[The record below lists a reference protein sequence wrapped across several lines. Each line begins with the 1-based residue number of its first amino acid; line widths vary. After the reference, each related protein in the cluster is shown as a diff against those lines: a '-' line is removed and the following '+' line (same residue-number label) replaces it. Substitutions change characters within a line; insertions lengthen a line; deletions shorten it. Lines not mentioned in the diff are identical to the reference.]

1 MSPVIARRSGSVF
14 IRPRPPTA
22 PDIFLEHQQRC
33 GFSQR
38 FILAIQ
44 VALQLLVR
52 LAQLLRLLA
61 TPHSGRGAKVT
72 APLRQIMRK

>member
-1 MSPVIARRSGSVF
+1 
-14 IRPRPPTA
+14 
-22 PDIFLEHQQRC
+22 LEHQQRC

-52 LAQLLRLLA
+52 LAQLAQLLRLLA